1 MLAAWL
7 TSAPWL
13 SFQYLSETQVLCGIL
28 VALPLSPG
36 YWADFTAGR
45 IKEWEIT
52 EDMFAP
58 PGTIAGVHIWHIERM
73 SGWEASWGKFGDQ
86 VKRDIEHLLT
96 NSRWGFVGYSGRA
109 CILNVEGVKR
119 AN

>member
-1 MLAAWL
+1 
-7 TSAPWL
+7 
-13 SFQYLSETQVLCGIL
+13 
-28 VALPLSPG
+28 
-36 YWADFTAGR
+36 
-45 IKEWEIT
+45 
-52 EDMFAP
+52 
-58 PGTIAGVHIWHIERM
+58 M

-109 CILNVEGVKR
+109 CILNVGGVKR